1 VRASAGHSRHG
12 TDDPSHPAP
21 ADRRLL
27 ERRQSGARILLASV
41 LVIAVL
47 YLAKP
52 VVIPLALAI
61 LFAFLLR
68 PVVAFF
74 EKTFLRR
81 TGAIILSLAITVGVL
96 GVGAWALTLQFTS
109 LLREATVYSVN
120 IERKLQQLQTRSGYS
135 FAIFE
140 RALQRIAQTGSDIEQ
155 PDFKV
160 DVIERRSLAERYER
174 IAPTAEAL
182 AAAFLVV
189 VLVFFLLQESEKM
202 RDRLLRLAGRA
213 NLTVTTQ
220 ALGETTHRISRFLFT
235 QALLNTGFGV
245 IMGIGLFLMGLPHA
259 ILWGVLAGLLR
270 FIPYIGAVIAALLPV
285 ALALAVFPDWYHP
298 VAVLALFIV
307 SDQLMAGFIEPL
319 VIGRRVGV
327 SPVALLTATIFWGWL
342 WGPVGLLLATPI
354 TVCLT
359 VAGEFVPA
367 LRVFSTLFGT
377 EAPLEDYLSFYNRLI
392 ARDRSGA
399 MALADRY
406 AEENGIDEVFH
417 DLFVP
422 TLAFSSEELAIRRIS
437 LAHDHFIKDVIR
449 ELIVKL
455 GDRNQTVG
463 ESHQRIVAVSAGG
476 SRISLGTL
484 MLIQLLRAEGYTADL
499 FTDLPL
505 DELLEYLGEAR
516 PEAVFVTCPT
526 MRYFD
531 EGLSLIA
538 AIRLAIPDTPVVAGG
553 SAFAENHER
562 VLAAGGTFLAPSLAR
577 AKGDFLSRSKR
588 AWRSA

>member
-1 VRASAGHSRHG
+1 M
-12 TDDPSHPAP
+12 
-21 ADRRLL
+21 
-27 ERRQSGARILLASV
+27 
-41 LVIAVL
+41 
-47 YLAKP
+47 
-52 VVIPLALAI
+52 
-61 LFAFLLR
+61 
-68 PVVAFF
+68 
-74 EKTFLRR
+74 
-81 TGAIILSLAITVGVL
+81 
-96 GVGAWALTLQFTS
+96 
-109 LLREATVYSVN
+109 
-120 IERKLQQLQTRSGYS
+120 
-135 FAIFE
+135 
-140 RALQRIAQTGSDIEQ
+140 
-155 PDFKV
+155 
-160 DVIERRSLAERYER
+160 IERRSLAERYER
-174 IAPTAEAL
+174 IAPSAEAL

-235 QALLNTGFGV
+235 QALLNIGFGV
-245 IMGIGLFLMGLPHA
+245 VMGIGLFLMGLPHA

-298 VAVLALFIV
+298 LAVLALFVV
-307 SDQLMAGFIEPL
+307 SDQLLAGFIEPL
-319 VIGRRVGV
+319 VIGHRVGV

-359 VAGEFVPA
+359 VGGEFVPA

-392 ARDRSGA
+392 VRDRSGA

-406 AEENGIDEVFH
+406 AEENGIDAVFQ

-422 TLAFSSEELAIRRIS
+422 TLAFSGEELAIRRIS

-463 ESHQRIVAVSAGG
+463 EPNQRIVAVSAGG

-484 MLIQLLRAEGYTADL
+484 MLIQLLRANGYTADF

-505 DELLEYLGEAR
+505 DELLEYLGEEH
-516 PEAVFVTCPT
+516 PEAVVVTCSNV
-526 MRYFD
+526 RCLD
-531 EGLSLIA
+531 EGLNLIA
-538 AIRLAIPDTPVVAGG
+538 AIRRSLPETPVVAGG
-553 SAFAENHER
+553 AAFGEQRER
-562 VLAAGGTFLAPSLAR
+562 VLAAGGTFLAPSLAH
-577 AKGDFLSRSKR
+577 AKDDFLSRSKR
-588 AWRSA
+588 GWKVA